1 MATILDVFISVFE
14 ADTKGLQDGQKK
26 AAQTTDD
33 LTDAM
38 RESEKQAK
46 ASADKIATF
55 AKGALGF
62 LATAFSVSKAIGSSI
77 QQADMIVTLDRTA
90 TAIGANVSELDALQR
105 AFGDAGASAEASGQ
119 AATSVFESAM
129 EASRDAASE
138 QSRLFGLLGI
148 NIKDANGQMKGGVD
162 LMAELAGAAEGLSDT
177 TATDLFKRMGIT
189 DPAVQEQL
197 LRGRKALEDQMRAHK
212 EAGVVSERQV
222 EVARKYQEA
231 QAKLSSS
238 MRRGAQTVM
247 GFFLPAIT
255 WTVDKLADL
264 VDWAQQNK
272 FAVAGFFGTI
282 AAVVA
287 TLYVPAMIKAAIA
300 TLAATWPIL
309 AIAAAIGIAAAAIA
323 LIVDDVMNWIR
334 GNDSLIGQLIEK
346 FPIIGTVIDAVV
358 NAVKS
363 LSQGFVTL
371 WDMASGAIDWLM
383 GAATQMAST
392 WIGMVDA
399 IVSALVGGFT
409 QIRDFISGIIT
420 WIFDKVNKVINAVK
434 KVGRFFGIGRGSD
447 GDEDDVNLDDLAQE
461 ADAAIDRAER
471 LDESAGPAEIAAA
484 ANSRMEAV
492 AGHELNPVTSS
503 SISNSTRSSESNVSI
518 GELKIETQATDAQGV
533 ARDARSELQDQLY
546 DLQAESASGVER

>member
-46 ASADKIATF
+46 ASADKIASF

-77 QQADMIVTLDRTA
+77 QQADMIVALDRTA

-105 AFGDAGASAEASGQ
+105 AFGDAGASAEAAGQ

-148 NIKDANGQMKGGVD
+148 DIKEANGQMKGGVD
-162 LMAELAGAAEGLSDT
+162 LMAELAGAAESLSDT

-309 AIAAAIGIAAAAIA
+309 AIAAAIGVAAAAIA

-346 FPIIGTVIDAVV
+346 FPIIGTIIDAVV
-358 NAVKS
+358 NAVKN
-363 LSQGFVTL
+363 LAQGFVTL
-371 WDMASGAIDWLM
+371 WDVSSGAIDWLM

-409 QIRDFISGIIT
+409 QMRDFISGIIT

-434 KVGRFFGIGRGSD
+434 KVGRFFGIGRGGD
-447 GDEDDVNLDDLAQE
+447 GAEDDVNLDDLAKE

-471 LDESAGPAEIAAA
+471 LDENAGPAEIAAA